1 MNATADPTANFK
13 LVIVQTELE
22 RFKFLV
28 RSLLRARIAK
38 VSTVPFVYKETT
50 LTNISSKID
59 AYPEHT
65 SAVFQSSPSTLS
77 HLESQYL
84 RAHKGL
90 LSEHYNT
97 AFLSSFPTGLR
108 KLDDTAGGISMVDR
122 PDEDNAVFCRILRDA
137 GDVDV
142 QGEQGVQR
150 VKLNRGDVWVLRWR
164 DIREGVE
171 MGDIELI

>member
-1 MNATADPTANFK
+1 MIP
-13 LVIVQTELE
+13 
-22 RFKFLV
+22 
-28 RSLLRARIAK
+28 
-38 VSTVPFVYKETT
+38 ST
-50 LTNISSKID
+50 KID
-59 AYPEHT
+59 AFPEHT
-65 SAVFQSSPSTLS
+65 SALFQISPSTLS

-97 AFLSSFPTGLR
+97 AFLSSFPPGLR

-142 QGEQGVQR
+142 QGEQGAGR
-150 VKLNRGDVWVLRWR
+150 VTLNRGDVWVLRWR
-164 DIREGVE
+164 DVKDGVVR
-171 MGDIELI
+171 GDIELI